1 MKNTVS
7 NIIQYTPTIM
17 QKIFCDIILI
27 ADSRPTIIE
36 KLRYFALIISTLSPV
51 VWIAEGISGWYLTNH
66 DFANGVFIVIFLN
79 ILIGGWNHHKMGLLG
94 IDSLGGRR
102 RGGDDDCDCNKTL
115 AILAGLANNKDT
127 TVAEGRNV
135 LDAVCDAEKTN
146 LQQFY
151 AAAIQA
157 SNLQQATKDQATA
170 FAIVNDKRFDDLS
183 IQAVNQTAA
192 ILARI
197 NDVENQN
204 LRDQLFEVRRRF
216 DAKETELHIT
226 NTNINTNAP
235 AQAQFQIQTQRD
247 NDLHRRLDAVF
258 GSFNQL
264 NRNTQDVINFG
275 TMAASANQANQQTNV
290 K

>member
-1 MKNTVS
+1 LV
-7 NIIQYTPTIM
+7 IINNLNLKIM
-17 QKIFCDIILI
+17 
-27 ADSRPTIIE
+27 
-36 KLRYFALIISTLSPV
+36 
-51 VWIAEGISGWYLTNH
+51 LTN
-66 DFANGVFIVIFLN
+66 APEVNSIGAGAWGVPGASFGGGVGGGIGAFG
-79 ILIGGWNHHKMGLLG
+79 LIGLLG

-226 NTNINTNAP
+226 NTNINTNAQ

-264 NRNTQDVINFG
+264 NSSLVAEKSTTKISF
-275 TMAASANQANQQTNV
+275 MFSSHIFFYYF
-290 K
+290 